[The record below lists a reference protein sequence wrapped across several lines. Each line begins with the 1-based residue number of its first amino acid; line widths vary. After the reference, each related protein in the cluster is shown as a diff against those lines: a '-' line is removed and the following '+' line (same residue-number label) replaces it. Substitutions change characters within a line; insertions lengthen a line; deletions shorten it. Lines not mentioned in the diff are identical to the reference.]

1 MEDFS
6 KPKVVYREI
15 STDMEAA
22 IIPKDWFIN
31 NKLYMITG
39 NCPIQLE
46 YICAFLNSKVFSKI
60 ILKEVNFGGGKGI
73 DFLGNINLPQISND
87 TPTNID
93 DKYFFHLFNLDSVEI
108 QYIETL

>member
-1 MEDFS
+1 
-6 KPKVVYREI
+6 
-15 STDMEAA
+15 MEAT
-22 IIPKDWFIN
+22 IIPENWFIN

-39 NCPIQLE
+39 DCQDQLE

-60 ILKEVNFGGGKGI
+60 ILKEVNFGGGKGV

-87 TPTNID
+87 TSTNMD
-93 DKYFFHLFNLDSVEI
+93 DKYFFKLFNLDNVEI